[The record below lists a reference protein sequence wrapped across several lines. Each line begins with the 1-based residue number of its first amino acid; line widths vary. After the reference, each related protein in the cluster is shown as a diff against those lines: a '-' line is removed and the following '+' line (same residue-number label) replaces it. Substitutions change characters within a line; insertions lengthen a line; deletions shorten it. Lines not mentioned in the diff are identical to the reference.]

1 MNHHRRQYARG
12 VLLKA
17 LLALLP
23 ALLWSGPALWGE
35 GLRAGVAKVDITPP
49 AGVRMWG
56 YFDRLT
62 PAQGVLDP
70 LFARVLVLEVGEKRL
85 AYVDLDLGRP
95 FGPTVLAEI
104 RDRVQ
109 RTAGISYVLVQATH
123 THAGPVVMDQYPSG
137 EPAWE
142 ATDLERIARAIEE
155 AHHHAEPARLGA
167 GYGTAYIGYNRRRV
181 NPDGTVTMFWRNSQ
195 RLPTAPVDPT
205 VAVLRVDTAEGKPLA
220 ILVNY
225 ACHPVTFG
233 PDNLQFSADF
243 PGVMTKTV
251 EEAFKGTSASPLCFF
266 LQGAPGDI
274 NVYDATIPI
283 KEGAVEKRDRA
294 GQELGRE
301 AAQVARSIHTAE
313 ASKASLDFKEDLL
326 TFHLRWNAEK
336 LRQTFLI
343 SNPEIFQTFAPRIQ
357 EAMHLPVAT
366 VLINRQI
373 AWMTMPGEPFVE
385 FQIEWRDRCP
395 VRDSFFLGY
404 ANGYFGY
411 FPTLAAAAQGGYGTA
426 SATTWVEVGAG
437 ERMVN
442 HALECLDEMLGR
454 LRDTPEDLK

>member
-1 MNHHRRQYARG
+1 MDHHHSQWARG
-12 VLLKA
+12 SFLKA
-17 LLALLP
+17 LFSLLLAAWWGGAP
-23 ALLWSGPALWGE
+23 LWGE
-35 GLRAGVAKVDITPP
+35 ELKAGVARVDITPP

-70 LFARVLVLEVGEKRL
+70 LFARVLVLEAGEKRL

-95 FGPTVLAEI
+95 FGPTALAEI
-104 RDRVQ
+104 RDRAQ
-109 RTAGISYVLVQATH
+109 KSAGISYVLVQATH

-142 ATDLERIARAIEE
+142 ATDLGRIAQAIMEARQRAV
-155 AHHHAEPARLGA
+155 PARLGV

-195 RLPTAPVDPT
+195 RQPTAPVDPT

-243 PGVMTKTV
+243 PGAMTKSV
-251 EEAFKGTSASPLCFF
+251 EEAFKGAAPSPLCFF

-274 NVYDATIPI
+274 NVYDATIPV
-283 KEGAVEKRDRA
+283 KEGAVEKRDWA
-294 GQELGRE
+294 GRVLGRE
-301 AAQVARSIHTAE
+301 ATRVARSIHTA
-313 ASKASLDFKEDLL
+313 AAPQASLDFREDLL

-336 LRQTFLI
+336 LRQAFLI
-343 SNPEIFQTFAPRIQ
+343 SHPEIFQTFAPRIE
-357 EAMHLPVAT
+357 EAMRLPVAT
-366 VLINRQI
+366 VLIDRQI
-373 AWMTMPGEPFVE
+373 ALMTMPGEPFVE

-411 FPTLAAAAQGGYGTA
+411 FPTIAAAAQGGYGTA

-442 HALECLDEMLGR
+442 HALERLYEMLGR
-454 LRDTPEDLK
+454 LSDTPEDLK